1 MSLSLFLC
9 KASVQYKSFQD
20 NQSIQ
25 FGNQMKKCKPWENW
39 YDMNSVTIFNVC
51 QARISLSWFC
61 KPVQNRRR
69 GGGGGGGGGYSQ
81 QTTRRVGGLSGPGV
95 LSGQGSAQFNSY
107 MGGLVGGEF
116 ENPDRVLT
124 GQVNY
129 SCIFTCWQISIGV
142 IINRWQAFWVVAVV
156 LEVGQVSTTA
166 SPRPVRRGWV
176 STTSQSNFPILKV
189 NQNTALLATAAAI
202 AVGAG
207 VLFRAITL
215 QQAGRRRRRRRSEDK
230 ESVEDGVVDMLM
242 QGIKKY
248 RS

>member
-1 MSLSLFLC
+1 M
-9 KASVQYKSFQD
+9 
-20 NQSIQ
+20 
-25 FGNQMKKCKPWENW
+25 E
-39 YDMNSVTIFNVC
+39 
-51 QARISLSWFC
+51 
-61 KPVQNRRR
+61 
-69 GGGGGGGGGYSQ
+69 
-81 QTTRRVGGLSGPGV
+81 
-95 LSGQGSAQFNSY
+95 
-107 MGGLVGGEF
+107 
-116 ENPDRVLT
+116 
-124 GQVNY
+124 
-129 SCIFTCWQISIGV
+129 
-142 IINRWQAFWVVAVV
+142 AVV

-215 QQAGRRRRRRRSEDK
+215 QQAGRRRRRRSEDK

>member
-1 MSLSLFLC
+1 M
-9 KASVQYKSFQD
+9 
-20 NQSIQ
+20 
-25 FGNQMKKCKPWENW
+25 
-39 YDMNSVTIFNVC
+39 
-51 QARISLSWFC
+51 
-61 KPVQNRRR
+61 
-69 GGGGGGGGGYSQ
+69 
-81 QTTRRVGGLSGPGV
+81 
-95 LSGQGSAQFNSY
+95 
-107 MGGLVGGEF
+107 
-116 ENPDRVLT
+116 
-124 GQVNY
+124 
-129 SCIFTCWQISIGV
+129 
-142 IINRWQAFWVVAVV
+142 VAVV

-166 SPRPVRRGWV
+166 SPRPARRGWV

-215 QQAGRRRRRRRSEDK
+215 QQAGRRRRRRSEDK

>member
-1 MSLSLFLC
+1 M
-9 KASVQYKSFQD
+9 
-20 NQSIQ
+20 
-25 FGNQMKKCKPWENW
+25 
-39 YDMNSVTIFNVC
+39 
-51 QARISLSWFC
+51 
-61 KPVQNRRR
+61 
-69 GGGGGGGGGYSQ
+69 
-81 QTTRRVGGLSGPGV
+81 
-95 LSGQGSAQFNSY
+95 
-107 MGGLVGGEF
+107 
-116 ENPDRVLT
+116 
-124 GQVNY
+124 
-129 SCIFTCWQISIGV
+129 
-142 IINRWQAFWVVAVV
+142 V

-215 QQAGRRRRRRRSEDK
+215 QQAGRRRRRSEDK

>member
-1 MSLSLFLC
+1 M
-9 KASVQYKSFQD
+9 
-20 NQSIQ
+20 
-25 FGNQMKKCKPWENW
+25 
-39 YDMNSVTIFNVC
+39 
-51 QARISLSWFC
+51 
-61 KPVQNRRR
+61 
-69 GGGGGGGGGYSQ
+69 
-81 QTTRRVGGLSGPGV
+81 
-95 LSGQGSAQFNSY
+95 
-107 MGGLVGGEF
+107 
-116 ENPDRVLT
+116 
-124 GQVNY
+124 
-129 SCIFTCWQISIGV
+129 
-142 IINRWQAFWVVAVV
+142 VAVV

-215 QQAGRRRRRRRSEDK
+215 QQAGRRRRRRSEDK
-230 ESVEDGVVDMLM
+230 ESVEDRVVDMLM

>member
-1 MSLSLFLC
+1 M
-9 KASVQYKSFQD
+9 
-20 NQSIQ
+20 
-25 FGNQMKKCKPWENW
+25 
-39 YDMNSVTIFNVC
+39 
-51 QARISLSWFC
+51 
-61 KPVQNRRR
+61 
-69 GGGGGGGGGYSQ
+69 
-81 QTTRRVGGLSGPGV
+81 
-95 LSGQGSAQFNSY
+95 
-107 MGGLVGGEF
+107 
-116 ENPDRVLT
+116 
-124 GQVNY
+124 
-129 SCIFTCWQISIGV
+129 
-142 IINRWQAFWVVAVV
+142 
-156 LEVGQVSTTA
+156 EVGQVSTTA

-215 QQAGRRRRRRRSEDK
+215 QQAGRRRRRRSEDK

>member
-1 MSLSLFLC
+1 M
-9 KASVQYKSFQD
+9 
-20 NQSIQ
+20 
-25 FGNQMKKCKPWENW
+25 
-39 YDMNSVTIFNVC
+39 
-51 QARISLSWFC
+51 
-61 KPVQNRRR
+61 
-69 GGGGGGGGGYSQ
+69 
-81 QTTRRVGGLSGPGV
+81 
-95 LSGQGSAQFNSY
+95 
-107 MGGLVGGEF
+107 
-116 ENPDRVLT
+116 
-124 GQVNY
+124 
-129 SCIFTCWQISIGV
+129 
-142 IINRWQAFWVVAVV
+142 VAVV

-215 QQAGRRRRRRRSEDK
+215 QQAGRRRRRRSEDK

>member
-1 MSLSLFLC
+1 M
-9 KASVQYKSFQD
+9 
-20 NQSIQ
+20 
-25 FGNQMKKCKPWENW
+25 
-39 YDMNSVTIFNVC
+39 
-51 QARISLSWFC
+51 
-61 KPVQNRRR
+61 
-69 GGGGGGGGGYSQ
+69 
-81 QTTRRVGGLSGPGV
+81 
-95 LSGQGSAQFNSY
+95 
-107 MGGLVGGEF
+107 
-116 ENPDRVLT
+116 
-124 GQVNY
+124 
-129 SCIFTCWQISIGV
+129 
-142 IINRWQAFWVVAVV
+142 
-156 LEVGQVSTTA
+156 EVGQVSTTA

-215 QQAGRRRRRRRSEDK
+215 QQAGRRRRRRRRSEDK

>member
-1 MSLSLFLC
+1 M
-9 KASVQYKSFQD
+9 
-20 NQSIQ
+20 
-25 FGNQMKKCKPWENW
+25 
-39 YDMNSVTIFNVC
+39 
-51 QARISLSWFC
+51 
-61 KPVQNRRR
+61 
-69 GGGGGGGGGYSQ
+69 
-81 QTTRRVGGLSGPGV
+81 
-95 LSGQGSAQFNSY
+95 
-107 MGGLVGGEF
+107 
-116 ENPDRVLT
+116 
-124 GQVNY
+124 
-129 SCIFTCWQISIGV
+129 
-142 IINRWQAFWVVAVV
+142 VAVV

-176 STTSQSNFPILKV
+176 STTSQSNFPILEV

-215 QQAGRRRRRRRSEDK
+215 QQAGRRRRRRREDK

>member
-1 MSLSLFLC
+1 M
-9 KASVQYKSFQD
+9 
-20 NQSIQ
+20 
-25 FGNQMKKCKPWENW
+25 
-39 YDMNSVTIFNVC
+39 
-51 QARISLSWFC
+51 
-61 KPVQNRRR
+61 
-69 GGGGGGGGGYSQ
+69 
-81 QTTRRVGGLSGPGV
+81 
-95 LSGQGSAQFNSY
+95 
-107 MGGLVGGEF
+107 
-116 ENPDRVLT
+116 
-124 GQVNY
+124 
-129 SCIFTCWQISIGV
+129 
-142 IINRWQAFWVVAVV
+142 
-156 LEVGQVSTTA
+156 EVGQVSTTA

-215 QQAGRRRRRRRSEDK
+215 QQAGRRKRRRRRSEDK